1 MVSFKYIIIADEW
14 LEGSENGTESIK
26 NHMHCQCLTL
36 FHFGVICVVDL
47 DTIPERYIFEV
58 VFFFNLSIR
67 YHPNSN
73 NIFRFG
79 LI

>member
-1 MVSFKYIIIADEW
+1 MREDRRMKEMVSFKYIIIADEW

-58 VFFFNLSIR
+58 VFFFQSLYTLS
-67 YHPNSN
+67 SK
-73 NIFRFG
+73 F
-79 LI
+79 